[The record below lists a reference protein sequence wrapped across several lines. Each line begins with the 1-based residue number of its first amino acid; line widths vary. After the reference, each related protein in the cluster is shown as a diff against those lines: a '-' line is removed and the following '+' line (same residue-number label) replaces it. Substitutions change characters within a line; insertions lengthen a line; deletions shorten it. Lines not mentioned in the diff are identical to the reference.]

1 MAAKE
6 TSTID
11 RIKAYIEKS
20 GADPRGYDLSIK
32 EANCLY
38 KLFHEDPWEAI
49 CLTFLYGRANGI
61 RAERKCYYSTAKC
74 AESEAQIG
82 RLLERANARQ
92 LDLILRVV
100 QEIIG

>member
-1 MAAKE
+1 MATKG
-6 TSTID
+6 TSSID

-49 CLTFLYGRANGI
+49 CLTFLYGRAKGI
-61 RAERKCYYSTAKC
+61 RAGKKYSPSPCRAVGLF
-74 AESEAQIG
+74 SEFNKNSTP
-82 RLLERANARQ
+82 L
-92 LDLILRVV
+92 
-100 QEIIG
+100 